1 MIYDNDQT
9 RKYRVGHM
17 TMDIT
22 YSDTTDEYYKKL
34 KVLRAVMDNWAKQ
47 NRNLPIDSS
56 DGRRYGED
64 CEKFNEMKTL
74 LQISTDN
81 FDKGSRGKK
90 HKRLMN
96 EIYKRYNKL
105 KELFKYHAPNFLNKS
120 KWFIKKK
127 HMIEVNELYKRY
139 NV

>member
-1 MIYDNDQT
+1 
-9 RKYRVGHM
+9 M

-47 NRNLPIDSS
+47 NRDLLPWSPE
-56 DGRRYGED
+56 GKRYGKD
-64 CEKFNEMKTL
+64 CEKYNEMKTL

-96 EIYKRYNKL
+96 EMFRRYNNL
-105 KELFKYHAPNFLNKS
+105 
-120 KWFIKKK
+120 
-127 HMIEVNELYKRY
+127 
-139 NV
+139 

>member
-9 RKYRVGHM
+9 RKYRVGNM

-47 NRNLPIDSS
+47 NSDLLPWSPE
-56 DGRRYGED
+56 GKRYGED
-64 CEKFNEMKTL
+64 CEKLNEMKTL
-74 LQISTDN
+74 LQISTSN
-81 FDKGSRGKK
+81 FDNGTRGKK

-96 EIYKRYNKL
+96 EIYKRYNT
-105 KELFKYHAPNFLNKS
+105 
-120 KWFIKKK
+120 
-127 HMIEVNELYKRY
+127 
-139 NV
+139 

>member
-1 MIYDNDQT
+1 MGSKDKV
-9 RKYRVGHM
+9 KYNVGGVVVE
-17 TMDIT
+17 
-22 YSDTTDEYYKKL
+22 TDGSYENKFR
-34 KVLRAVMDNWAKQ
+34 VLRMAMDNWSKK

-56 DGRRYGED
+56 EGRRYGED

-96 EIYKRYNKL
+96 E
-105 KELFKYHAPNFLNKS
+105 
-120 KWFIKKK
+120 
-127 HMIEVNELYKRY
+127 LYKRY

>member
-1 MIYDNDQT
+1 MIYDKDQT

-34 KVLRAVMDNWAKQ
+34 KVLSSVMHNWSKI
-47 NRNLPIDSS
+47 NNNLPIDSMS
-56 DGRRYGED
+56 AKRFRED
-64 CEKFNEMKTL
+64 ENKVYEMKTL

-81 FDKGSRGKK
+81 FDKGSRCKK

-96 EIYKRYNKL
+96 E
-105 KELFKYHAPNFLNKS
+105 
-120 KWFIKKK
+120 
-127 HMIEVNELYKRY
+127 LYRRY

>member
-1 MIYDNDQT
+1 MIYDNTQT

-17 TMDIT
+17 HMTIA
-22 YSDTTDEYYKKL
+22 YNDTTDEYYKKL
-34 KVLRAVMDNWAKQ
+34 KVLRAVMDNWAKI
-47 NRNLPIDSS
+47 NSDLPIDSMPA
-56 DGRRYGED
+56 RRYNKD

-96 EIYKRYNKL
+96 LLYIRYNSTEKL
-105 KELFKYHAPNFLNKS
+105 
-120 KWFIKKK
+120 I
-127 HMIEVNELYKRY
+127 
-139 NV
+139 